1 MAGERERSQRGVRH
15 GAQADELRA
24 IQEEIARARDEVARS
39 VVALRDRVVD
49 SVDWRG
55 FVRSRPRVAFVVCAG
70 VDALTRQ
77 RLAGTGC
84 LRWRRSGA
92 APAEGRVMDRE
103 TWEETRSERQ
113 ARAGVVEAEAEAE
126 AMEAMEAM
134 AAAETIEERVQA
146 GVDVARSRLLML
158 NERAVTAMRAHPGT
172 TILVALG
179 LGYLVGRMASRR

>member
-1 MAGERERSQRGVRH
+1 
-15 GAQADELRA
+15 
-24 IQEEIARARDEVARS
+24 
-39 VVALRDRVVD
+39 
-49 SVDWRG
+49 
-55 FVRSRPRVAFVVCAG
+55 
-70 VDALTRQ
+70 
-77 RLAGTGC
+77 
-84 LRWRRSGA
+84 
-92 APAEGRVMDRE
+92 MDRE

-146 GVDVARSRLLML
+146 GVDVARSRLMML